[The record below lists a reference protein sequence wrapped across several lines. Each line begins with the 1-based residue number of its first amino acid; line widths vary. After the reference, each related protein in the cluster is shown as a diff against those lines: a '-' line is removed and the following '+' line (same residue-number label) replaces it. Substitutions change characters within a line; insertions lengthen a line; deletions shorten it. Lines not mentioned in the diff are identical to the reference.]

1 MQYYIQYSFYTSLS
15 LLKIYYHISME
26 FKYVVLALLAL
37 TVCANLDNVI
47 YLFNQGSSNP
57 HCNILD

>member
-1 MQYYIQYSFYTSLS
+1 MQYYIQYSFYTSLTLS
-15 LLKIYYHISME
+15 LTLTLLKIYYHISME

-47 YLFNQGSSNP
+47 YL
-57 HCNILD
+57 I